1 MFKIYIDNRSVR
13 LTDKCTHNSKN
24 SVFASSLETILTAYK
39 NFISSTEDE
48 LELYNPDVD
57 FLYNNFFSLFNI
69 VEAAGGLVEN
79 NGSYLFIHR
88 RGKWD
93 LPKGKIDT
101 GENSEQAALREVR
114 EECGVDQLQSVGLLT
129 ITYHIYSH
137 KGKEILKPTYWY
149 RMQTKQREL
158 VPQTEEDIDLAMW
171 RTMDTFSEILQNTYP
186 SIADVLMTA
195 GF

>member
-24 SVFASSLETILTAYK
+24 SVFAHSIETIWNAYK
-39 NFISSTEDE
+39 DFISSSEQD
-48 LELYNPDVD
+48 LELYCSDVD
-57 FLYNNFFSLFNI
+57 FLYHGFFAMFEI

-93 LPKGKIDT
+93 LPKGKIDE
-101 GENSEQAALREVR
+101 GENSEQAALREVQ
-114 EECGVDQLQSVGLLT
+114 EECGVNQLQSLGLLT

-137 KGKEILKPTYWY
+137 KGKDVLKPTYWY
-149 RMQTKQREL
+149 RMQTKQRDL

-171 RTMDTFSEILQNTYP
+171 RTMDTFPEVLANTYP